1 MGLNDDL
8 TPLLLTGNT
17 GELPDLGFHQGV
29 VLAWSVETGRNTI
42 RVAGSNFE
50 DLQMLNITEALVLQ
64 PGHVVGLLRFK
75 NTYFILGRIVTP
87 DTDEFFTGVMPNLAY
102 TLWPVNSDA
111 AIQTSNADSNYYP
124 KFVGAFVVSHR
135 RLFFRAGMNLRM
147 AGLSGNWRL
156 QWYTTHPGNG
166 ANPAGG
172 TLIHQA
178 AETGLGLSEE
188 GIYTWPVEQ
197 RGELLYLS
205 FEARMV
211 IGVTGTD
218 WVAVMPRYLY
228 GAD

>member
-1 MGLNDDL
+1 MGQNDDL
-8 TPLLLTGNT
+8 TPLLLPGNT
-17 GELPDLGFHQGV
+17 GEMPELGFHQGIV
-29 VLAWSVETGRNTI
+29 MAWSVETGENII
-42 RVAGSNFE
+42 RVAGSNFN

-111 AIQTSNADSNYYP
+111 AIQTSSADSNYYP

-135 RLFFRAGMNLRM
+135 KLYFRAGLNINTVTVQ
-147 AGLSGNWRL
+147 ANWRL
-156 QWYTTHPGNG
+156 QWYTSHPGNI
-166 ANPAGG
+166 ANPPNG

-178 AETGLGLSEE
+178 AVVSAGVSEQ
-188 GIYTWPVEQ
+188 GIYTWPVAQ
-197 RGELLYLS
+197 RGTLVYLS

-211 IGVTGTD
+211 AGISGTD
-218 WVAVMPRYLY
+218 WAAVMPRYLY